1 MTTSSSAPLSAANH
15 RFALDMQ
22 QFGDLRLQQK
32 NDPQGAVKAVAQQF
46 EALFIDMMMRS
57 MREASLDDDSLFD
70 SEHTKNFI
78 GMLDQQFSQQ
88 MASSGR
94 GIGLADALVRQMT
107 RAMTPATALETG
119 ESITGVDAR
128 ASAANGVSSVRDG
141 TTPIR
146 GNGES
151 VTSTTATSSSAKTA
165 AASPE
170 AEKFVQAIL
179 PHAKVAASELGVAPQ
194 LVVAHAALESGWGKR
209 EIRTPDGRNTHNLFG
224 IKADKSWQGASV
236 EVSTTEYVAGI
247 AQRRVEKFRAYASY
261 AEAFQDYARFLGKQR
276 YDAVRNQGDDAHA
289 FAQGLQRGGYAT
301 DPAYAKKVSSVANGA
316 TLKRVLG

>member
-1 MTTSSSAPLSAANH
+1 MTTPSSASPTAASN

-22 QFGDLRLQQK
+22 QFGDLRLKQK

-57 MREASLDDDSLFD
+57 MREASLDDDPLFD

-88 MASSGR
+88 MAASGR
-94 GIGLADALVRQMT
+94 GIGLAEALVRQMT
-107 RAMTPATALETG
+107 RAMTPASATEDGVANTTVLPLSTTSTRSEASGTAN
-119 ESITGVDAR
+119 
-128 ASAANGVSSVRDG
+128 AA
-141 TTPIR
+141 
-146 GNGES
+146 S
-151 VTSTTATSSSAKTA
+151 VTSSATSSAKTA
-165 AASPE
+165 AASPD
-170 AEKFVQAIL
+170 AEKFVQTIL
-179 PHAKVAASELGVAPQ
+179 PHAKAAASELGVAPH

-236 EVSTTEYVAGI
+236 DVSTTEYVAGI
-247 AQRRVEKFRAYASY
+247 AQRRVEKFRAYSSY

-276 YDAVRNQGDDAHA
+276 YDAVRNQGDDAQA

-301 DPAYAKKVSSVANGA
+301 DPAYAKKVSGVANGT